1 MKMYTEATLSQHR
14 KVIDMINTDT
24 VIAAL
29 RSEKDF
35 ANITATAP
43 RLIFDLSPD
52 INSIKQ
58 RLDAVHAVGKQYFLH
73 IDLAVGIGKD
83 ESGIVFL
90 KKLGVDGII
99 STRTNIIKTAREHGI
114 FTVQRF
120 FIVDSHSV
128 ATTLESL
135 KASKADMIEIMPGII
150 PRVIKSL
157 RERID
162 TPIIA
167 GGLIESRRDIEDA
180 IASGASAVSTSRTEL
195 WGI

>member
-1 MKMYTEATLSQHR
+1 MKTGS
-14 KVIDMINTDT
+14 

-29 RSEKDF
+29 RADKDF
-35 ANITATAP
+35 ASLGTTVP
-43 RLIFDLSPD
+43 KLIFDLSPD
-52 INSIKQ
+52 INSIGK
-58 RLDAVHAVGKQYFLH
+58 RLDAVHAVGKQYFVH
-73 IDLAVGIGKD
+73 IDLASVIGKD

-157 RERID
+157 REKID

-167 GGLIESRRDIEDA
+167 GGLIESKRDIENA
-180 IASGASAVSTSRTEL
+180 IESGASAVSTSRTEL
-195 WGI
+195 WQM